1 MNSFAKWAESAEPA
15 SARGLQPQAAAAP
28 GVPVKPAVPRWAPTS
43 THHRGGTSGHGCPR
57 PVATP
62 IPRPLVTARP
72 PDPSFLRVMMD
83 RAVFILCKN
92 CESASEVWVPVP
104 ARPCLGA
111 AGPEMRGAAGGGRG
125 AAAGAPWPGPSW
137 GPAGR
142 PCRPHPSCRRSWEGP
157 AAGSSGPFA
166 LPSRG
171 RGRAG
176 KEPRLDPCQAQTMTG
191 ENEVETLP
199 TARSSFS
206 TGESVPPAMPLSP
219 LPGGARADGR
229 APAPGRRQPGPHER
243 SRPTQRLGAA
253 ELWVPGR
260 AQAACGGGVAGA
272 WWGAGGAA

>member
-1 MNSFAKWAESAEPA
+1 MAPTGTPCREVTSRSRRLTECIIQYRLRKHDEQLCQVGRERRTSERPRAPA
-15 SARGLQPQAAAAP
+15 SGGGCARG
-28 GVPVKPAVPRWAPTS
+28 PREARGTPLGADFDSPSRWDEWARLSPPCR
-43 THHRGGTSGHGCPR
+43 HAH
-57 PVATP
+57 
-62 IPRPLVTARP
+62 PRPLVTARP

-157 AAGSSGPFA
+157 AAGSSGSFA

-206 TGESVPPAMPLSP
+206 TGESVPPAAPLSP

-243 SRPTQRLGAA
+243 SRPT
-253 ELWVPGR
+253 
-260 AQAACGGGVAGA
+260 
-272 WWGAGGAA
+272 

>member
-104 ARPCLGA
+104 ARRC
-111 AGPEMRGAAGGGRG
+111 AGRQEAGGARPPGLPGRG
-125 AAAGAPWPGPSW
+125 PAGAPLAVRAVHTPPVAGRGKDPPQALRARSLFPAEAAGA
-137 GPAGR
+137 R
-142 PCRPHPSCRRSWEGP
+142 
-157 AAGSSGPFA
+157 
-166 LPSRG
+166 
-171 RGRAG
+171 
-176 KEPRLDPCQAQTMTG
+176 
-191 ENEVETLP
+191 
-199 TARSSFS
+199 
-206 TGESVPPAMPLSP
+206 
-219 LPGGARADGR
+219 
-229 APAPGRRQPGPHER
+229 ER
-243 SRPTQRLGAA
+243 S
-253 ELWVPGR
+253 PGSTR
-260 AQAACGGGVAGA
+260 VRHKQ
-272 WWGAGGAA
+272 

>member
-15 SARGLQPQAAAAP
+15 SARGLQPQVAAAP

-43 THHRGGTSGHGCPR
+43 THHRGGTSGHGCPC

-72 PDPSFLRVMMD
+72 PDPSFLCVMMD

-137 GPAGR
+137 GSVLSAPLLSQVVGR
-142 PCRPHPSCRRSWEGP
+142 TRRRLFGP
-157 AAGSSGPFA
+157 
-166 LPSRG
+166 
-171 RGRAG
+171 
-176 KEPRLDPCQAQTMTG
+176 
-191 ENEVETLP
+191 V
-199 TARSSFS
+199 RSSQQR
-206 TGESVPPAMPLSP
+206 PR
-219 LPGGARADGR
+219 ARGK
-229 APAPGRRQPGPHER
+229 G
-243 SRPTQRLGAA
+243 
-253 ELWVPGR
+253 
-260 AQAACGGGVAGA
+260 AQARPVSGTN
-272 WWGAGGAA
+272 